1 MVAVVVVAMVM
12 APRGLTRYLYE
23 GLMFSVAG
31 LVAEVKLAGYPAAYV
46 EEDVAGRTSVAWD
59 AVRVARIEA
68 GLPVCGHKDSN
79 WMHSRTLAYGRAANG
94 CTRMC

>member
-1 MVAVVVVAMVM
+1 MPLAPGRVAMVAVVVVAMVM

-46 EEDVAGRTSVAWD
+46 EEDVAGRTSIAWD
-59 AVRVARIEA
+59 ARVSER
-68 GLPVCGHKDSN
+68 LCK
-79 WMHSRTLAYGRAANG
+79 
-94 CTRMC
+94 